1 MLVTLLSLMILVVP
15 LSAFAE
21 PFTVITNKDIYT
33 SDEKA
38 IIVGAVPAD
47 APDGYAVIIKVI
59 GPRGECA
66 TQNVLP
72 AEDNSFRSR
81 PVRLDECGFGEISVS
96 AFYAGINATSTFTI
110 SESSSQADAGSRM
123 ELRILKDTMLQAQDT
138 VNAKVK
144 ELIEGGYVL
153 PEEIAKKYGEG
164 VSEASLA
171 LEAIEF
177 GDAAEAKKHMIFA
190 LGDFREV
197 LNALSENVARFEQTA
212 RSSNSDIVGMYNML
226 QRYYYRLQEVAEK
239 NQVDKNDEFGAAALL
254 LSNAK
259 RMINE
264 DNYEAAGRNLERANM
279 ILEKIRANL
288 SEGEESTERL
298 TSEANNSTSSK
309 VDKELARK
317 LTNIAAKY
325 ENTALKLLNKTSSD
339 DEAEAKVQEALALI
353 ASART
358 NIKAQDLESARNDL
372 SAAYHA
378 ISYAKKLIEDNED
391 DDGNTSTAG
400 SRENSADGSKESAND
415 DDKGSNNSGRENDNK
430 NDKDKGSNKGNN
442 DKDRQ

>member
-110 SESSSQADAGSRM
+110 SDSSSQADAGSRM

-153 PEEIAKKYGEG
+153 PEDIAKKYGEG

-239 NQVDKNDEFGAAALL
+239 NQVDKEDEFGAAALL

-259 RMINE
+259 RMIDE
-264 DNYEAAGRNLERANM
+264 DNYEAAGRNLERVNM

-288 SEGEESTERL
+288 SEEEGSTERL
-298 TSEANNSTSSK
+298 TSEANNSTSSSK

-317 LTNIAAKY
+317 LTDIAAKY

-358 NIKAQDLESARNDL
+358 NIKAHDLESARNDL

-378 ISYAKKLIEDNED
+378 ISYAKKLIEDN

-415 DDKGSNNSGRENDNK
+415 DDKGSNNNGRENDNK
-430 NDKDKGSNKGNN
+430 NDKGSNKGNN